1 MQTPKSK
8 IVNLLVALF
17 AMLLPWPHLALA
29 QQPPKVPR
37 IGLLSPLSPST
48 HSLQLEAFRNGLRDL
63 GYSEGKNI
71 MIDYRFAEGKGDRLP
86 ELAVELA
93 RLKVDVMVVASVGAT
108 AAAKKA
114 SSTMPIVVAAAGDLV
129 GTGLVASLARPG
141 GNVTG
146 FTSMGTDLSGKRL
159 ELIKEI
165 APRAHR
171 IAVLWS
177 PSKTDADQVKET
189 EVVARALG
197 LTIQSVQ
204 VKIPGEIEAGFTAM
218 ARERAHALII
228 VQGNLTL
235 FHRRQIADLALK
247 NRLPSICEQAAWIDE
262 GCLVS
267 YGPDVLYLWRR
278 AATYVDKI
286 LKGARPADLPV
297 EQPMKFE
304 FVINLKTAKQIGL
317 TIPPNVL
324 ARADRVI
331 R

>member
-17 AMLLPWPHLALA
+17 AMLLPWPHLAEA

-108 AAAKKA
+108 VAAKKA

-146 FTSMGTDLSGKRL
+146 STSMGTDLSGKRL

-165 APRAHR
+165 APRAYR

-218 ARERAHALII
+218 ARERA
-228 VQGNLTL
+228 T
-235 FHRRQIADLALK
+235 R
-247 NRLPSICEQAAWIDE
+247 
-262 GCLVS
+262 
-267 YGPDVLYLWRR
+267 
-278 AATYVDKI
+278 
-286 LKGARPADLPV
+286 
-297 EQPMKFE
+297 
-304 FVINLKTAKQIGL
+304 
-317 TIPPNVL
+317 
-324 ARADRVI
+324 
-331 R
+331 